1 MEDKK
6 EYQRNLQHLQAQL
19 QMAQE
24 QKKSLDPTGVKK
36 RLEDY
41 EQMLQYYTLMRTNNK
56 MKDSEADSKEWWE
69 VVENILQRRW
79 KKIGLT
85 QN

>member
-1 MEDKK
+1 
-6 EYQRNLQHLQAQL
+6 
-19 QMAQE
+19 
-24 QKKSLDPTGVKK
+24 
-36 RLEDY
+36 
-41 EQMLQYYTLMRTNNK
+41 MRTNNK

-85 QN
+85 